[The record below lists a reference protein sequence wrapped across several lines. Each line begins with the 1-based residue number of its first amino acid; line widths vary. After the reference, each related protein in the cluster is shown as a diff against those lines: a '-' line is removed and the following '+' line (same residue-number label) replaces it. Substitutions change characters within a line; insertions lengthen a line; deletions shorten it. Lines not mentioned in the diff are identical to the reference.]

1 MALTIN
7 HQTNDISATS
17 GSVTID
23 GAAAGGGGGGAL
35 EFVSK
40 TTVSSSVSQVDFT
53 SLDDDAVYRIIG
65 KYVVF
70 SENTFPKID
79 LMNASNV
86 VQTSC
91 CSYRRDGSSTL
102 TVTSG
107 QDFINCYVPN
117 TDRHGFI
124 LDVST
129 KANGNW
135 IFYRG
140 HAPKSNGGTVIHGSY
155 DANNTSTRIG
165 GIRWRPSGGT
175 ISSGQF
181 LLYKYKES

>member
-1 MALTIN
+1 MAITIN

-17 GSVTID
+17 GSITLD
-23 GAAAGGGGGGAL
+23 GAAAGGGGAL

-53 SLDDDAVYRIIG
+53 SLADDTVYRIIG

-70 SENTFPKID
+70 SESTFPKID

-91 CSYRRDGSSTL
+91 CSYRRDGTSTL
-102 TVTSG
+102 TITSG
-107 QDFINCYVPN
+107 QDNINCYVTD

-140 HAPKSNGGTVIHGSY
+140 HAPKSNGATVIHGSY

-165 GIRWRPSGGT
+165 GIRWRPNGGT

>member
-23 GAAAGGGGGGAL
+23 GAAAGGGGGAL

-40 TTVSSSVSQVDFT
+40 TTVSSSVAQVDFT
-53 SLDDDAVYRIIG
+53 SLADDTVYRIIG

-70 SENTFPKID
+70 SESTFPRIE

-86 VQTSC
+86 LQTSC

-102 TVTSG
+102 TIASG
-107 QDFINCYVPN
+107 QTTINCYTVDTN
-117 TDRHGFI
+117 RHGFV
-124 LDVST
+124 LDLST
-129 KANGNW
+129 KADGNW
-135 IFYRG
+135 IIYRG
-140 HAPKSNGGTVIHGSY
+140 HAPKSSGAAIIHGSY

-165 GIRWRPSGGT
+165 GIRWRTNSGT

>member
-23 GAAAGGGGGGAL
+23 GAAAGGGGGAL

-40 TTVSSSVSQVDFT
+40 TTVSSSVAQVDFT

-70 SENTFPKID
+70 SESTFPKID

-86 VQTSC
+86 IQTSC
-91 CSYRRDGSSTL
+91 CAYRRDGSSTL
-102 TVTSG
+102 TITSG
-107 QDFINCYVPN
+107 QDFINCYTLDTN
-117 TDRHGFI
+117 RHGFV
-124 LDVST
+124 LDLST
-129 KANGNW
+129 KADGNW
-135 IFYRG
+135 ILYRG
-140 HAPKSNGGTVIHGSY
+140 HAPKSAGAAIIHGSY

-165 GIRWRPSGGT
+165 GIRWRPNGGT